1 METLTSLAET
11 PRKQGFAGW
20 QPVVDGVFRVTGALL
35 APIENLQDNAMEKD
49 EVRKV
54 ASLARLELSDE
65 ELETYGQH
73 LTQILGYVEVLDEVD
88 IKDVTPMPHAV
99 DLQNVFR
106 GDERS
111 PSLDRKAALSN
122 AAKSDGQFFQVPQI
136 LEQKD
141 A

>member
-1 METLTSLAET
+1 MEE
-11 PRKQGFAGW
+11 
-20 QPVVDGVFRVTGALL
+20 
-35 APIENLQDNAMEKD
+35 D

-65 ELETYGQH
+65 ELATYGQH
-73 LTQILGYVEVLDEVD
+73 LTQILGYIEVLNEVD
-88 IKDVTPMPHAV
+88 IDDALPMPHAV

-106 GDERS
+106 SDERC
-111 PSLDRKAALSN
+111 PSLDREAALSN
-122 AAKSDGQFFQVPQI
+122 APKTDGQFFQVPQI